1 MNETVSNIKKK
12 EIISDSNIS
21 IHEDTKK
28 TKQTASIASPTTIDN
43 ESNSIFHSSISQELI
58 KLTFPESNNLLD
70 DDMNNLGD
78 TDTFGQIKND
88 FNLLYTDEYITMIP
102 DDLLKLVLQLLIEKM
117 FEIVNCYHTQMSN
130 EKIIYNKV
138 NDLYKECSHKFLLL
152 NKQYNLLQHKKE
164 KFQISKQNINFITG
178 NYSKTSN
185 HLLSINKDEIKMF
198 SLLMKKAKTK

>member
-1 MNETVSNIKKK
+1 MSN
-12 EIISDSNIS
+12 N
-21 IHEDTKK
+21 T
-28 TKQTASIASPTTIDN
+28 IASPTTIDN
-43 ESNSIFHSSISQELI
+43 ESNSILHSSISQELI

-70 DDMNNLGD
+70 NDN
-78 TDTFGQIKND
+78 TDTFEQIKND
-88 FNLLYTDEYITMIP
+88 FNLLYTDDYITMIP
-102 DDLLKLVLQLLIEKM
+102 DDLLKLELELLIEKM
-117 FEIVNCYHTQMSN
+117 FAIVNCYHTQMSN

-138 NDLYKECSHKFLLL
+138 NDLYKECLHKFLLL

-198 SLLMKKAKTK
+198 SLLVKKPKAKRESNAKRNIRNYPIKP

>member
-1 MNETVSNIKKK
+1 MSN
-12 EIISDSNIS
+12 N
-21 IHEDTKK
+21 T
-28 TKQTASIASPTTIDN
+28 IASPTTIDN
-43 ESNSIFHSSISQELI
+43 ESNSILHSSISQELI

-70 DDMNNLGD
+70 DDN
-78 TDTFGQIKND
+78 TDTFEQIKND
-88 FNLLYTDEYITMIP
+88 FNLLYTDDYITMIP
-102 DDLLKLVLQLLIEKM
+102 DDLLKLELELLIEKM
-117 FEIVNCYHTQMSN
+117 FAIVNCYHTQMSN

-198 SLLMKKAKTK
+198 SLLVKKPKAKRESNAKRNIRNYPIKP